1 MCFLRP
7 ARGFGW
13 LDPRRNRFATT
24 PLQSHQAVRRHLIEI
39 LTPLRA

>member
-13 LDPRRNRFATT
+13 LDPRLESSATT